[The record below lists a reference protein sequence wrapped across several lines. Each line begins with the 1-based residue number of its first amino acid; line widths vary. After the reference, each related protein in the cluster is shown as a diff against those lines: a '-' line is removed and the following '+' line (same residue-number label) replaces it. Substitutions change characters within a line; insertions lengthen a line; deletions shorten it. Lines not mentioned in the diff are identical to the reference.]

1 MKLNL
6 WKYSLG
12 SYNFKMHA
20 LILMCSQKLRMESR
34 LQTALYID
42 CTLEL
47 PREFLKI
54 SYLGYTPSQLN
65 ENFWVMCL
73 CIRNF
78 KSSSNNF
85 SIQSACKQLTWGGLL
100 HYISEKNLKYY
111 LIFKL
116 VLSFS
121 FLRVHIRIS
130 HKV

>member
-20 LILMCSQKLRMESR
+20 LILMCSQKLRMESH

-73 CIRNF
+73 GIRNF

-85 SIQSACKQLTWGGLL
+85 SIQSACKQLTQGGFATL
-100 HYISEKNLKYY
+100 Y
-111 LIFKL
+111 LRKKFKIL
-116 VLSFS
+116 FD
-121 FLRVHIRIS
+121 I
-130 HKV
+130 